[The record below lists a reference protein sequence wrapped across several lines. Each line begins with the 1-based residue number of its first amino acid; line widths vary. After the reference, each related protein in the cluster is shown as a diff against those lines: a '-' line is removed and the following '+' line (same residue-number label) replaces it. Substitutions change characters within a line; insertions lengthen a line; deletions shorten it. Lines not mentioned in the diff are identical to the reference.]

1 MGSGSP
7 VPSAPVP
14 WVPGVT
20 GPAPGSRYRMAPC
33 SFSSISGGSPS
44 SRSIRSAA
52 RGSVARASRF
62 SSSVSAI
69 VRSVRISSISVA
81 SNRSPALSG
90 AISGWSYRMTGEDST
105 RSWQSAGPAST
116 GQVPTFVHA
125 ATSAAAHSGWS
136 VMEMNDPPGMPIS
149 VCAVTRA

>member
-1 MGSGSP
+1 
-7 VPSAPVP
+7 
-14 WVPGVT
+14 
-20 GPAPGSRYRMAPC
+20 MAPC
-33 SFSSISGGSPS
+33 SRSIISGGSPS

-62 SSSVSAI
+62 SSSVSAM

-90 AISGWSYRMTGEDST
+90 AICGWSYKMIGEDRT
-105 RSWQSAGPAST
+105 RLRHSSGPAST
-116 GQVPTFVHA
+116 GQVPVLVQA

-136 VMEMNDPPGMPIS
+136 VIEMNVPSASPIT
-149 VCAVTRA
+149 VCAAIRAKRSPSFRVRRVTSGCVAFSTRSRSRRA